1 MTDLFLQTVNLSYR
15 VSFLILAILL
25 LRLVLKKAPKW
36 ISVALWGIAAV
47 RLLLPFSLESIFS
60 MVPSRDLVTP
70 EIMLDPTPTIQSGI
84 PVVNDVINPI
94 IQQSFAP
101 NPGTSMN
108 PLQLWIPVAAILWLA
123 GFAAMVLYTLISYWR
138 LKRTVSDGVEVRAG
152 IYRSRNVPSPFVLG
166 LLRPRI
172 YLPEGISKD
181 DEPFVI
187 AHEEAHIRRRDHWW
201 KPFGF
206 LLLSIHWFNPLM
218 WLGYIFLCRDIELAC
233 DEKVIDAL
241 GEEVKADYSQALLN
255 CSVSRKRIAAC
266 PLAFGEVG
274 VKQRIKSVLH
284 YKKPAF
290 WILIAA
296 IIISIIAAVC
306 FLTDPVK
313 TSPEN
318 PSTAPT
324 ASTTAPTKPTD
335 PSTISTDPSAEST
348 APPTEPTEP
357 PTEPP
362 TQPTEPPT
370 EPTEPP
376 TEPTEPPTEP
386 TEPPTE
392 PTEPPTEPTEPP
404 TEPTEPPTEP
414 TEPPTEPTEP
424 PTEPT
429 EPPTEPTEPPTEP
442 TEPPTQ
448 PTEPP
453 TQPTEPPTEPTEPPT
468 EPTEPPTEPVDNN
481 KYTITFRRGSTLLS
495 KQILKKGAKIYVPAA
510 PEGCW
515 YTWNQAVPETMPAE
529 DLEIIAIA
537 ISGQAGYACTWE
549 YDFNGCLTIDGQYGM
564 SNYKNGEQPWYKYR
578 FEITTL
584 RIGENITSL
593 GRYAFYECENLT
605 EVIIP
610 DSVRTIGSYCFVWCS
625 NIQRIVFG
633 KSLTNIGENA
643 FSSVH
648 FLLNQVS
655 FRGATTWYAKQGNH
669 TYLLNFTTNIHKNA
683 TIFMEYGECAFSTI
697 DNNWPY
703 I

>member
-1 MTDLFLQTVNLSYR
+1 MTDLFLQIVNLSYR

-138 LKRTVSDGVEVRAG
+138 LKRTVSDGVEVKAG

-241 GEEVKADYSQALLN
+241 GEEVKVDYSQALLN

-296 IIISIIAAVC
+296 IVVCTVVALC
-306 FLTDPVK
+306 FLTDPMDK
-313 TSPEN
+313 EN
-318 PSTAPT
+318 MGVQSIRVTGSGNQSVDILLGYRYLYGGYSVETVPFDGQEYSADGMIPYDGALGKYRVMITFGDTNPT
-324 ASTTAPTKPTD
+324 ASLSEKFQNGQIYELENVPKAFGGSLKARIARPQGHGFVLYIGSDVPFAVEKESKRGLDRLFGRVKIEIEKINVPGNVVTLFEEDADWSVTVGSQVPGKPSITVQVDRYSAGITHTDGTVTT
-335 PSTISTDPSAEST
+335 
-348 APPTEPTEP
+348 
-357 PTEPP
+357 
-362 TQPTEPPT
+362 
-370 EPTEPP
+370 
-376 TEPTEPPTEP
+376 
-386 TEPPTE
+386 
-392 PTEPPTEPTEPP
+392 
-404 TEPTEPPTEP
+404 
-414 TEPPTEPTEP
+414 
-424 PTEPT
+424 
-429 EPPTEPTEPPTEP
+429 
-442 TEPPTQ
+442 
-448 PTEPP
+448 
-453 TQPTEPPTEPTEPPT
+453 
-468 EPTEPPTEPVDNN
+468 V
-481 KYTITFRRGSTLLS
+481 LS
-495 KQILKKGAKIYVPAA
+495 GIPIRNAFF
-510 PEGCW
+510 C
-515 YTWNQAVPETMPAE
+515 
-529 DLEIIAIA
+529 DLNGDGVSELC
-537 ISGQAGYACTWE
+537 ACTSWGSGIVDDRIIV
-549 YDFNGCLTIDGQYGM
+549 YDFVNEQSYALVDRGNRDYHLSEENGTLIVTVTDYRT
-564 SNYKNGEQPWYKYR
+564 KN
-578 FEITTL
+578 
-584 RIGENITSL
+584 
-593 GRYAFYECENLT
+593 
-605 EVIIP
+605 
-610 DSVRTIGSYCFVWCS
+610 
-625 NIQRIVFG
+625 IV
-633 KSLTNIGENA
+633 
-643 FSSVH
+643 
-648 FLLNQVS
+648 
-655 FRGATTWYAKQGNH
+655 AKGP
-669 TYLLNFTTNIHKNA
+669 LVLEEKD
-683 TIFMEYGECAFSTI
+683 GECRLTYREYVLS
-697 DNNWPY
+697 NGS
-703 I
+703 